1 MTAFA
6 IVLGSANANANAC
19 GNAHA
24 ADSANAYGLANAADS
39 ANAYGLANAI
49 AHDFANVQPG
59 SPVMIYPIELTFTR
73 GYIAHP
79 YWPELEKLINI
90 QKESGTRRARS
101 EEKRVKALR
110 DYLTAHDM
118 STDDYERLQARAERQ
133 FYTFADVG
141 DDNMMSGRPGDEIT
155 IPAHQLYGC
164 LAQAADLASS
174 AIRIARKEQIRTVV
188 QISNVS
194 TGKARSDGVWERF
207 VQVKSGTGQTLSN
220 QRALRSNQYL
230 GPFVGNGFLQFSED
244 IVPYRKM
251 VDFVEFAGREI
262 GVGASRKLGWGR
274 FTIRI
279 DDAQQTADVV
289 DAPRRRRA

>member
-1 MTAFA
+1 
-6 IVLGSANANANAC
+6 
-19 GNAHA
+19 
-24 ADSANAYGLANAADS
+24 
-39 ANAYGLANAI
+39 
-49 AHDFANVQPG
+49 
-59 SPVMIYPIELTFTR
+59 MIYPVELTFTK

-110 DYLTAHDM
+110 DYLAAHDM
-118 STDDYERLQARAERQ
+118 SMDDYEKLQARAERQ
-133 FYTFADVG
+133 FYTFGDVG
-141 DDNMMSGRPGDEIT
+141 DDDMMRGRPGDEIT

-174 AIRIARKEQIRTVV
+174 AIRIARKEQIRTVLQV
-188 QISNVS
+188 SNVS
-194 TGKARSDGVWERF
+194 TGKSVGDGVWERF

-220 QRALRSNQYL
+220 QRALRSNQFL
-230 GPFVGNGFLQFSED
+230 GPFVGHGFVAFSED
-244 IVPYRKM
+244 IVAYRKM

-274 FTIRI
+274 FAIRLGEQANA
-279 DDAQQTADVV
+279 DAV